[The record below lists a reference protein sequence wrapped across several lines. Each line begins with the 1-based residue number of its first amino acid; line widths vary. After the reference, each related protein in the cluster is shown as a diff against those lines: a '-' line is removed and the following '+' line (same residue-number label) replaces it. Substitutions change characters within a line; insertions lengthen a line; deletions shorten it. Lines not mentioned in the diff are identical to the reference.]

1 MEKGE
6 QKLKP
11 VFLDI
16 KAKPYVDSLI
26 KAYKRMKSTD
36 FTERDIVEYFILEN
50 VAVFNDVNGINR
62 YNFLK
67 AIQENNGYEMFRN
80 ATFIYNIATEFLTI
94 EYK

>member
-1 MEKGE
+1 M
-6 QKLKP
+6 KP
-11 VFLDI
+11 VILNI
-16 KAKPYVDSLI
+16 EAKPYVESVI
-26 KAYKRMKSTD
+26 KVYERMKKDDWS
-36 FTERDIVEYFILEN
+36 EREIVEYFIMEN

-67 AIQENNGYEMFRN
+67 AVQENNGYEMFRN